1 MLIMKVEMIDI
12 NDTKTIAIYGN
23 IKMLPFCI
31 SSFVISILLLIPSF
45 IFHIYELLFVF
56 ILPVL
61 LLLIMIIQY
70 MVNSLTTFDVQERK
84 YLHEYSVWKPS
95 IDDNFATFY

>member
-12 NDTKTIAIYGN
+12 NDTKAIAIYGN

-31 SSFVISILLLIPSF
+31 SSFAVSILLLIPSF

-61 LLLIMIIQY
+61 LLIIMIMKY
-70 MVNSLTTFDVQERK
+70 MVNSLTIFDEQERK
-84 YLHEYSVWKPS
+84 YFHVYGM
-95 IDDNFATFY
+95 